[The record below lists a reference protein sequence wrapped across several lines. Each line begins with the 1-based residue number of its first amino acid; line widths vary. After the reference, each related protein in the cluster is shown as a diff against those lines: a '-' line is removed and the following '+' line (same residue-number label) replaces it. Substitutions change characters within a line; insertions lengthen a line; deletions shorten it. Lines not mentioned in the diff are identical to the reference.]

1 MSVIQ
6 SAISSI
12 RRKADEILNDNQGW
26 FRGGKFT
33 PGQQMQNS
41 GVGRFVSSAAE
52 TVATPVV
59 KSLANIGALGA
70 TGLGS
75 IQMALNRPEAA
86 GKSFDRAIA
95 ARQYAGTMGSFDQGF
110 KSGMKTIGQ
119 GALSSGQ
126 TYLTALGLPKMTL
139 ANSALAMGLGA
150 GAAKLSGQD
159 VFRGTGQGLGSMPQ
173 VMGFTALTN
182 PSLSK
187 FLNTSRVA
195 PLVSTGVGSRIVPA
209 LTNVVQGVG
218 MDVARGQQT
227 TPTSMG
233 FDLLTGA
240 LGGKT
245 QFDLPTAT
253 VKGISPDVW
262 TSDKTLLNE
271 AKQKL
276 RLGMDTAEFKKI
288 DDGLT
293 AMAKNYGLESFPDW
307 KKLSFSKKV
316 DILDNRLSE
325 MANSGFGVKMGF
337 AQEDRS
343 KLKNLIEDKVKVSDP
358 YSASPEE
365 VKKAEDAVNSIYNGL
380 LKSKKDKDFINKV
393 KALRARLNEQLYK
406 VAGADATG
414 DYKTN
419 YALYQNIRGTD
430 IPQSSLLQNIEGKIS
445 DLDEI
450 IANGGKIPKIK
461 ITDQP
466 IKTGG
471 DIEAIT
477 KARADI
483 AEALKLREKAPLE
496 ASPFENVKTKSDYD
510 NYIKQ
515 VQTWIDKKVSPSK
528 GVGTIGKG
536 IVPQTESIPAGK
548 LKIKANTQPTKAQ
561 QSSLIP
567 ETVVPTTSKFSQ
579 LSISKKGKLNTSK
592 LNLPEEQKVAI
603 DTLQDNVPVTV
614 IGNKDVVKQS
624 VMTKG
629 RKTAMT
635 DDQMKVRLAEQ
646 LNTRQEVVSLS
657 KQYDKLKQSG
667 ASELEL
673 ISLKN
678 KIIDQSRIAQQQGTF
693 AGRLLQAQNILAN
706 ELATPEQKIYALLDN
721 AGIDSKTYIKEAI
734 NVDFNDANQVVNFY
748 RKFVPPKF
756 GEILDEIR
764 YTNMLS
770 SPLTHIINT
779 SSNILQ
785 SGIVKPVEK
794 TITGALDFV
803 SSKLTGK
810 ERQYFASQGVDY
822 TKGYI
827 RAIPEAW
834 KKFKS
839 IASGSELSLRPDLE
853 YIPAGTK
860 GALKWYTTPLRLLEA
875 SDQFFRT
882 LVTAGEQRSLARL
895 KLPESEL
902 LKRAS
907 QSADY
912 TLFRQKFDPSGE
924 LGQGTV
930 LKTWDKWNS
939 AIQNLRRVPGGKW
952 VIPFLQ
958 TPTNILKQ
966 GLEYSPL
973 GVSTMVGAK
982 HPLEQLSKAIV
993 GTTVFATLYGIAD
1006 KGGTTWDTPTNP
1018 KEKELFYAAGL
1029 QPYSVKIGD
1038 KWVSY
1043 SKLGPLAYP
1052 MAMASALKWVEK
1064 NNPDQNV
1071 AENLRDALGQMLGF
1085 FSDQSY
1091 VQSVGDLVS
1100 TIQSATPN
1108 KLATGVSAQLT
1119 NFAGQLVPYRAF
1131 QGWLARLI
1139 DPIYRK
1145 PEGMAQSLAS
1155 QIPGLSQNVP
1165 AYTDLQGQPSKRDL
1179 PVINSFSPVKI
1190 GVEKPEAKQMLDVKE
1205 STRIDRAVQTKALR
1219 NNQVSETN
1227 PTGNLI
1233 VYTNENGN
1241 PAELDLTRYDTIASL
1256 PTTNKYNSAIKES
1269 KQYSEAAKILDNSY
1283 LSQEQQQVAL
1293 TRLGIEP
1300 DKARY
1305 YQIANDSDNLKTM
1318 FVLDEINKV
1327 KTAGGGFSDV
1337 IQLLSQ
1343 QRTEVN
1349 NKMIASNGVLDNL
1362 VDEGILTKAQAT
1374 ELKKY
1379 KFENG
1384 TLTKKTKSVARA
1396 KKPKKISVTLRKV
1409 SPVKIARAKV
1419 KRISVPKKTY
1429 KVMKPRK
1436 LKVLRLPTDIK

>member
-33 PGQQMQNS
+33 PGQQIQTIQQQS
-41 GVGRFVSSAAE
+41 AQQPLTSVGPFVVPNWRNE
-52 TVATPVV
+52 QGKDVY
-59 KSLANIGALGA
+59 KSFGKGIVNTSTFGLVQPKYEPQTAYGKYANVLGNVTGFFNPLSPGGLAMKGLDKVGGNLITKFAPKLTTNLAGKVIGGLGKEALQTGAYTAGKIASQA
-70 TGLGS
+70 TGLS
-75 IQMALNRPEAA
+75 PQSPINA
-86 GKSFDRAIA
+86 
-95 ARQYAGTMGSFDQGF
+95 
-110 KSGMKTIGQ
+110 KTIGQ
-119 GALSSGQ
+119 DFL
-126 TYLTALGLPKMTL
+126 
-139 ANSALAMGLGA
+139 
-150 GAAKLSGQD
+150 
-159 VFRGTGQGLGSMPQ
+159 LGSAM
-173 VMGFTALTN
+173 
-182 PSLSK
+182 
-187 FLNTSRVA
+187 R
-195 PLVSTGVGSRIVPA
+195 GVFSPEIGNVLKGVEVP
-209 LTNVVQGVG
+209 
-218 MDVARGQQT
+218 
-227 TPTSMG
+227 
-233 FDLLTGA
+233 
-240 LGGKT
+240 
-245 QFDLPTAT
+245 T

-337 AQEDRS
+337 AQEGRS

-466 IKTGG
+466 IKTGIG
-471 DIEAIT
+471 GEGKIDIKT
-477 KARADI
+477 
-483 AEALKLREKAPLE
+483 LKTGSPLE
-496 ASPFENVKTKSDYD
+496 INGQKGTVLQSWFSVDGNPIINFRHENGSTEVINLDKI
-510 NYIKQ
+510 NGNIKPQ
-515 VQTWIDKKVSPSK
+515 VQLDTNIGVNKVKIERKPATPPPK

-561 QSSLIP
+561 QSSRLP
-567 ETVVPTTSKFSQ
+567 ETVAPATSKVSQ

-629 RKTAMT
+629 RKTVMT

-734 NVDFNDANQVVNFY
+734 KVDFNDANQVVNFY

-882 LVTAGEQRSLARL
+882 LVTTGEQRSLARL

-982 HPLEQLSKAIV
+982 RPLEQLSKAIV

-1139 DPIYRK
+1139 DPVYRK

-1327 KTAGGGFSDV
+1327 KTAGGGFGDV

-1349 NKMIASNGVLDNL
+1349 NKMIASNGVIDNL

-1429 KVMKPRK
+1429 KVIKPRK